1 MKKID
6 EKKNKFN
13 PGIRITIFFVFFALL
28 FFSLGLWQIERGQA
42 KTNILNDFEKNLQE
56 EPSYLNQESQKW
68 DRVYVE
74 GEWTSSNQIL
84 IDNVINRGVAG
95 YKVLTPL
102 RMSETDQLILVDRG
116 WIKQNRLRDQL
127 PDIKLI
133 EANELVSG
141 ILETPELGLVLS
153 EDLVSK
159 EWPKISQ
166 TKNLDVISNEF
177 DEYVFPMILLAD
189 PTLKNSLEYIKITP
203 TNMTPI
209 KHYGYSGQWFLMFL
223 VLCFMYVWYGYKRN
237 A

>member
-1 MKKID
+1 M
-6 EKKNKFN
+6 KKNKFN

-74 GEWTSSNQIL
+74 GEWVSSNQIL
-84 IDNVINRGVAG
+84 IDNVINRGIAG

-102 RMSETDQLILVDRG
+102 RISETDQLLLVDRG
-116 WIKQNRLRDQL
+116 WIKQNRFRDQL

-133 EANELVSG
+133 EANEVVSG

>member
-1 MKKID
+1 M
-6 EKKNKFN
+6 KKNKFN
-13 PGIRITIFFVFFALL
+13 PGKRITIFFVFFALL

-56 EPSYLNQESQKW
+56 EPSYLNQESQKG

-74 GEWTSSNQIL
+74 GEWASSNQIL

-133 EANELVSG
+133 EANEIVSG

>member
-1 MKKID
+1 M
-6 EKKNKFN
+6 KKNKFN
-13 PGIRITIFFVFFALL
+13 PGKRITIFFVFFAFL

-42 KTNILNDFEKNLQE
+42 KTNLLDDFEKKILE
-56 EPSYLNQESQKW
+56 KPSYINQKSQKW

-74 GEWTSSNQIL
+74 GKWDSSNQIL
-84 IDNVINRGVAG
+84 IDNVIRRGIAG

-102 RMSETDQLILVDRG
+102 RMKETDQLILVDRG
-116 WIKQNRLRDQL
+116 WIKQNTFRDQL

-133 EANELVSG
+133 QVDEVVSG
-141 ILETPELGLVLS
+141 ILEIPELGLVLS
-153 EDLVSK
+153 DDLVSK

-166 TKNLDVISNEF
+166 TKNLGVIKNEY
-177 DEYVFPMILLAD
+177 DENIFPLILLAD

-209 KHYGYSGQWFLMFL
+209 KHYGYSAQWFLMFL

-237 A
+237 AK

>member
-1 MKKID
+1 M
-6 EKKNKFN
+6 KKNKFN
-13 PGIRITIFFVFFALL
+13 PGKRITIFFVFFAFL

-42 KTNILNDFEKNLQE
+42 KTNLLDDFEKKILE
-56 EPSYLNQESQKW
+56 KPSYINQKSQKW

-74 GEWTSSNQIL
+74 GKWDSSKQVL
-84 IDNVINRGVAG
+84 IDNVIRRGIAG

-102 RMSETDQLILVDRG
+102 RMKETDQLILVDRG
-116 WIKQNRLRDQL
+116 WIKQNTFRDQL

-133 EANELVSG
+133 QIDEVVSG
-141 ILETPELGLVLS
+141 ILEIPELGLVLS
-153 EDLVSK
+153 DDLVSK

-166 TKNLDVISNEF
+166 TKNLGVIKNEY
-177 DEYVFPMILLAD
+177 DENIFPMILLAD

-209 KHYGYSGQWFLMFL
+209 KHYGYSAQWFLMFI

-237 A
+237 AK

>member
-1 MKKID
+1 M
-6 EKKNKFN
+6 KKNKFN

-74 GEWTSSNQIL
+74 GEWASSNQIL
-84 IDNVINRGVAG
+84 IDNVINRGIAG

-133 EANELVSG
+133 EANEIVSG

>member
-1 MKKID
+1 M
-6 EKKNKFN
+6 KKNKFN
-13 PGIRITIFFVFFALL
+13 PGKRITIFFVFFAFL

-42 KTNILNDFEKNLQE
+42 KTNLLDDFEKKILE
-56 EPSYLNQESQKW
+56 KPSYINQKSQKW

-74 GEWTSSNQIL
+74 GKWDSSKQIL
-84 IDNVINRGVAG
+84 IDNVIRRGIAG

-102 RMSETDQLILVDRG
+102 RIKETDQLILVDRG
-116 WIKQNRLRDQL
+116 WIKQNTFRDQL

-133 EANELVSG
+133 QIDEVVSG
-141 ILETPELGLVLS
+141 ILEIPELGLVLS
-153 EDLVSK
+153 DDLVSK

-166 TKNLDVISNEF
+166 TKNLGVIKNEY
-177 DEYVFPMILLAD
+177 DENIFPMILLAD

-209 KHYGYSGQWFLMFL
+209 KHYGYSAQWFLMFL

-237 A
+237 AK